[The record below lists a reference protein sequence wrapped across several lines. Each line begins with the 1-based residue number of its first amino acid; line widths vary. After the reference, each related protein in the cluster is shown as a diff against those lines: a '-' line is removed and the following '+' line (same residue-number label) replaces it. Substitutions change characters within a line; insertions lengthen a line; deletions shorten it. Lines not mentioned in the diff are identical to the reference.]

1 MEALSIEILREKGRW
16 SLRVTAALLAIAA
29 LNLGCGRAPDTNIL
43 LITVDTLRADRLGC
57 YGYRAARTTFIDT
70 LAAEG
75 VRCTNAATA
84 APITLPSH
92 ASILTGLYPPAHG
105 VRDNGAYALGP
116 GAVTMAERFHGS
128 GYVTQAFVSALVL
141 NRRYGLGQGFDGYDD
156 DLWSEDAPPTFMI
169 RDRPAPRT
177 ADRVVSWFENWDGTP
192 DAPPFF
198 VWVHFFDPHQP
209 YEPSLREQLR
219 TLTPYDAEIAAV
231 DLAVGRILGTLE
243 DLGALDSTLV
253 VFTSDHGESLG
264 EHGEKTHG
272 IFIYDA
278 TIRVPL
284 ILRLPTLFSPGA
296 EYHGPVRTV
305 DIMPT
310 VLSVLKLDPGPTQGV
325 DLVPS
330 LTGDRPPVELPQ
342 YCESLLS
349 ESGFGMAPLYGVR
362 SGGWKWIRAPRPELY
377 NLEGDPGELVN
388 LHDSSPDLSLSLDG
402 ALSDI
407 LESSRL
413 VAVESADNPIDSETE
428 EMLQA
433 LGYLD
438 PKADR
443 DARAGLDPK
452 DGIRYRNML
461 EDARHLAQQ
470 GRWAESE
477 AAARALLAEM
487 PSNTSARNVLALTLL
502 RQDRLGE
509 AREVYLESL
518 AREPRQSRVH
528 VMLGNIAL
536 LEGELDRAEAHYLD
550 AIEIT
555 PSFVE
560 ATANLGVIAALRGDD
575 DEAEAW
581 YRQAVAVD
589 PTFPRVY
596 RRIGD
601 LYWDRGQFAEA
612 LASYRKALAR
622 MPNDYLALVQAGGSA
637 RRVGDSDAAARY
649 YRQAQEVRPD
659 AWIPSYN
666 LACLEAVS
674 GDPEAALAALR
685 EAVDRGLR
693 SPAQME
699 RDPDLESLR
708 SLPAFHA
715 IVARIRTASRIP
727 AD

>member
-1 MEALSIEILREKGRW
+1 MSSG
-16 SLRVTAALLAIAA
+16 TTTIAGIVIFISVW
-29 LNLGCGRAPDTNIL
+29 LCSCHRTPDTNLL

-57 YGYRAARTTFIDT
+57 YDFPAARTPFIDR
-70 LAAEG
+70 LAGEG
-75 VRCTNAATA
+75 VRCTHATTA

-92 ASILTGLYPPAHG
+92 ATILTGLYPPAHG
-105 VRDNGAYALGP
+105 VRDNGAYALGQ
-116 GAVTMAERFHGS
+116 GAVTLAERLHDA
-128 GYVTQAFVSALVL
+128 GYTTQAFVSALVL
-141 NRRYGLGQGFDGYDD
+141 NRRYGLDQGFDGYDD

-169 RDRPAPRT
+169 RDRSALKT
-177 ADRVVSWFENWDGTP
+177 ADRVVPWLEEWGSTP
-192 DAPPFF
+192 DAQPFF

-219 TLTPYDAEIAAV
+219 TLTPYDAEIATV
-231 DLAVGRILGTLE
+231 DLALGRILGSLE
-243 DLGALDSTLV
+243 EQGALDSTLV

-284 ILRLPTLFSPGA
+284 ILRLPGLFSPGT
-296 EYHGPVRTV
+296 EYLSPVRTV

-310 VLSVLKLDPGPTQGV
+310 VLSVLKLEPGPTQGV
-325 DLVPS
+325 DLLPS

-349 ESGFGMAPLYGVR
+349 ESGFGMAPLYGLR

-377 NLEGDPGELVN
+377 NLEDDPGELVN
-388 LHDSSPDLSLSLDG
+388 LHDTLPGGSLSLDA

-407 LESSRL
+407 LENSQL
-413 VAVESADNPIDSETE
+413 MAVESAGNPMDSETE

-470 GRWAESE
+470 GSWAEAE
-477 AAARALLAEM
+477 AAAHALLAEM
-487 PSNTSARNVLALTLL
+487 PGNASARNVLALTLL

-518 AREPRQSRVH
+518 AREPRQFRVH
-528 VMLGNIAL
+528 GMLGNIAF
-536 LEGELDRAEAHYLD
+536 LEGDLDRAEACYLD
-550 AIEIT
+550 ALDIT
-555 PSFVE
+555 PGFVE
-560 ATANLGVIAALRGDD
+560 AIGNMGIIAALRGDD
-575 DEAEAW
+575 EKAETW
-581 YRQAVAVD
+581 YQRAVAVD
-589 PTFPRVY
+589 PAFPRVY
-596 RRIGD
+596 RRLGD
-601 LYWDRGQFAEA
+601 LYWDRGKFTEA
-612 LASYRKALAR
+612 LEYYRKALAR
-622 MPNDYLALVQAGGSA
+622 LPDDYLALIQAGGSA
-637 RRVGDSDAAARY
+637 RRIGEIGASAQY
-649 YRQAQEVRPD
+649 YRRAQAVRPD

-674 GDPEAALAALR
+674 GRPEAALAALK
-685 EAVDRGLR
+685 EAVDRGLSR
-693 SPAQME
+693 PEQLE
-699 RDPDLESLR
+699 NDPDLDSLR
-708 SLPAFHA
+708 SLPGFQE
-715 IVARIRTASRIP
+715 IVARVRAESTARDP
-727 AD
+727 